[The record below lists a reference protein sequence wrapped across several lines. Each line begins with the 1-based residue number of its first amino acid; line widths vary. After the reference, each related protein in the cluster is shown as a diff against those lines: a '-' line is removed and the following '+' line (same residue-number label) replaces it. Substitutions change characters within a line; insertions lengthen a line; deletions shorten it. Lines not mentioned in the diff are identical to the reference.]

1 MAVVPLGQVE
11 EAEVGLKVH
20 LLGAEGVGGL
30 QTHERV
36 IPGEEVV
43 EEVLRIHQR
52 LVLGEGEVAREGYC
66 APEGVEAHQLDR
78 VVVVVVVVAQRGL
91 EPGVVVVVEH
101 GVSAEVKMGPGVA
114 AVEVM
119 QE

>member
-1 MAVVPLGQVE
+1 MAVVPLGQVVE
-11 EAEVGLKVH
+11 EEVGLKVH

-36 IPGEEVV
+36 IPGVEEA

-78 VVVVVVVVAQRGL
+78 MVVVVAQRGL
-91 EPGVVVVVEH
+91 EPGVVVVEH

-114 AVEVM
+114 AVGVM

>member
-1 MAVVPLGQVE
+1 MAELAVAVVPLGQVE

-36 IPGEEVV
+36 IPGVEEA

-78 VVVVVVVVAQRGL
+78 VVVVAQRGL
-91 EPGVVVVVEH
+91 EPGVVVVEH

-114 AVEVM
+114 AVGVM